1 MPGRL
6 IGIARKGRP
15 HGPMELLDRV
25 AIGLDTGVHGD
36 HRGAIRPGKSNR
48 RQVTILM
55 AEDWMAAIADLG
67 RPVSWEQRR
76 ANLLVEGV
84 ILPRE
89 EGARVRIGGAIV
101 EITGECDP
109 CRRMDAVA
117 DGLQLA
123 LRPEWR
129 GGRIARVIEGGAI
142 ALGDEVEVEG

>member
-1 MPGRL
+1 MAGRL
-6 IGIARKGRP
+6 IGIARKNRP
-15 HGPMELLDRV
+15 HAPMDVLDHV
-25 AIGLDTGVHGD
+25 EIGLDTGVYGD

-48 RQVTILM
+48 RQVTILT

-89 EGARVRIGGAIV
+89 EGARLRIGGATL

-117 DGLQLA
+117 DGLQSA
-123 LRPEWR
+123 LRPDWR
-129 GGRIARVIEGGAI
+129 GGRNARVIEGGAI
-142 ALGDEVEVEG
+142 ALGDRVEVEG

>member
-6 IGIARKGRP
+6 IGIARKDRP

-25 AIGLDTGVHGD
+25 MIGLDTGVHGD

-55 AEDWMAAIADLG
+55 AEDWTAAIADLG

>member
-6 IGIARKGRP
+6 IGIALKDLP

-25 AIGLDTGVHGD
+25 MIGLDTGVHGD

-55 AEDWMAAIADLG
+55 AEDWTAAIADLG

-109 CRRMDAVA
+109 CRRMDTVA

-129 GGRIARVIEGGAI
+129 GGRIARVIEGGAV

>member
-15 HGPMELLDRV
+15 HGPMELLERV
-25 AIGLDTGVHGD
+25 TIGLDTGVHGD